1 MNNKAINKVN
11 DTFLK
16 IAKEKEDNINT
27 KSLRKNVTARA
38 LGAGLTGAL
47 IGAQAGIG
55 ASIGS
60 GNMMRT
66 AKKYG
71 KAGAAIGTGLLAAN
85 SIRKNVK
92 HNRKIDAIDER
103 LNKSAFDIVNESFEK
118 IAGIGVGSD
127 NNLYYYR
134 DHYDSEDKYDNIYDK
149 AREMDIANGQEGYED
164 NGNAW
169 NAVDNEIYRYINE
182 HPNKQKALDD
192 LEFNIR
198 RNSAKHK
205 HSGKVI
211 KAGALLGAVAP
222 TALAAGTGLALGAIN
237 PKLLSTKPQGN
248 IVFPTLSRGAA
259 ALKGAKKGALASL
272 YGAQLLGGIPQIAG
286 ITAGSGIGNRVAKK
300 MNKKVKDSM
309 GPARLDNFNT
319 IENDLDNHILNPN
332 TQKNIFDNVKYEK

>member
-1 MNNKAINKVN
+1 MNKEAMNLVN
-11 DTFLK
+11 TTFEK
-16 IAKEKEDNINT
+16 IAMKNK
-27 KSLRKNVTARA
+27 KRNVTIRA
-38 LGAGLTGAL
+38 VNAGTLGTLGGLTLAEKTNKFPKKPAML
-47 IGAQAGIG
+47 IGAGTLAG
-55 ASIGS
+55 ASI
-60 GNMMRT
+60 
-66 AKKYG
+66 A
-71 KAGAAIGTGLLAAN
+71 
-85 SIRKNVK
+85 KNVM
-92 HNRKIDAIDER
+92 HNRKLEE
-103 LNKSAFDIVNESFEK
+103 KTAFDRVNEVFEK

-286 ITAGSGIGNRVAKK
+286 ITAGLGIGNRVAKK

-319 IENDLDNHILNPN
+319 IEDDLDNHILNPN